1 MIYSFYST
9 IVSYVFVILSCTTL
23 QFGFV
28 CSHST
33 IVSYIFFILSCAKL
47 QFRFVCS
54 LFGLFFCYDTKN
66 PRPCSTG
73 TIGGS
78 HRFLSP
84 AASQEPMVALPF
96 RPPSLNRRSAC
107 TALYPSGQPDQS
119 ILPILPLQAN
129 FEPTLQEL

>member
-9 IVSYVFVILSCTTL
+9 FVSYVFVILSCTTL

-33 IVSYIFFILSCAKL
+33 IVSYVLFILSCAKL

-54 LFGLFFCYDTKN
+54 LFGLFFCHETNN
-66 PRPCSTG
+66 PRPCSTNK
-73 TIGGS
+73 IGGS

-96 RPPSLNRRSAC
+96 RPPALNRRYAC
-107 TALYPSGQPDQS
+107 TALYPSGQTKRS
-119 ILPILPLQAN
+119 SLPISPPQEK
-129 FEPTLQEL
+129 FETTCQVL